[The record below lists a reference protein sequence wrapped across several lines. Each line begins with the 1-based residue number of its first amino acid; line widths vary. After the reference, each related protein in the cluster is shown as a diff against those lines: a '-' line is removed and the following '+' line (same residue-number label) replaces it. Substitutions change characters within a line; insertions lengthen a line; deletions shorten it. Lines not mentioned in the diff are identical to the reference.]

1 MQNFSTS
8 LSANTSNTVDIEA
21 SAIED
26 FGTQASSYHLEDSRF
41 TRRDVHRSRTIE
53 RNRQRRFKHQERTDY
68 L

>member
-1 MQNFSTS
+1 MKNFSTS

-21 SAIED
+21 SANVD
-26 FGTQASSYHLEDSRF
+26 GSSVASSHLEDSRF